1 MPRVMKHQRPTP
13 SPVRASQS
21 GVALIEV
28 LVSVLLFSLGILG
41 LIGLQARAINL
52 SVDAEDRN
60 RAALIANDIATTMWT
75 TRTVSIDPEAGEPS
89 WNDRASNPEAGGLPG
104 GSVQITSNTA
114 TNTADILITWHPPQ
128 RATGEQDSRLT
139 TRVTLPPAP

>member
-1 MPRVMKHQRPTP
+1 MKHQRPTP
-13 SPVRASQS
+13 SPARASQS

-41 LIGLQARAINL
+41 LVGLQTRAISL
-52 SVDAEDRN
+52 SIDAEDRN
-60 RAALIANDIATTMWT
+60 RAALIANDIAAAMWT
-75 TRTVSIDPEAGEPS
+75 TRTVAIDAAA
-89 WNDRASNPEAGGLPG
+89 WTTRASNPQAGGLPG
-104 GSVQITSNTA
+104 GNVQITSDTT

-128 RATGEQDSRLT
+128 RATAEQDSRLT

>member
-1 MPRVMKHQRPTP
+1 MKHQRPSP
-13 SPVRASQS
+13 SSARTSQS

-41 LIGLQARAINL
+41 LIGLQTRAISL
-52 SVDAEDRN
+52 SIDADRN
-60 RAALIANDIATTMWT
+60 RAALIANDIAAAMWT
-75 TRTVSIDPEAGEPS
+75 TRTVAIDPRAGRPS

-104 GSVQITSNTA
+104 GTVQITSNTA

-139 TRVTLPPAP
+139 TRVALPPAP

>member
-1 MPRVMKHQRPTP
+1 MKLQRPTP
-13 SPVRASQS
+13 SRARASQS

-41 LIGLQARAINL
+41 LIGLQTRAISL

-60 RAALIANDIATTMWT
+60 RAALIANDIAAAMWINRTVSVDAAAWT
-75 TRTVSIDPEAGEPS
+75 TRAG
-89 WNDRASNPEAGGLPG
+89 NLAAGGLPG
-104 GSVQITSNTA
+104 ANVQITSNA
-114 TNTADILITWHPPQ
+114 AANTADILITWRPPQ

-139 TRVTLPPAP
+139 TRVALPPAP